1 MHDHDAEPGPAHA
14 PPCGSAAR
22 SSASVMMV
30 AAAESGLPAAVA
42 QAMVATDQQRDEPV
56 GAQDPALRAAP
67 AEAVGRRR
75 KAARPEARTEFR
87 GVSRRPN
94 GRYVAQLKDPKDKV
108 QVWLGTFDTAEEA
121 ARAYDAAA
129 VKLLG
134 AAARPNF
141 EQPPVTAADDDGV
154 ARHLPCVCEG
164 KGATAEPS
172 SPVKKKKKKMMMMKK
187 KKKKAV
193 RHLRGVRQTAIGR
206 YGAQIGHS
214 KTMRWLGTFDT
225 AEDAA
230 RAYDAA
236 AVELHGARAV
246 TNFKPGG
253 GVSESSGHAAGTRVD
268 APTELQGAHGQLG
281 GECSAQTWDSKEFG
295 PVNDFPELP
304 PLDFPY
310 SLIPGPLLDD
320 LRTNLPPAE
329 RQLVDEFIKDMD
341 FTDLVN

>member
-1 MHDHDAEPGPAHA
+1 
-14 PPCGSAAR
+14 
-22 SSASVMMV
+22 MV
-30 AAAESGLPAAVA
+30 VAAESGLPAAAV
-42 QAMVATDQQRDEPV
+42 QAMATDQQHDEPV

-67 AEAVGRRR
+67 VETVGRRR
-75 KAARPEARTEFR
+75 KAAGPEARTEFR

-108 QVWLGTFDTAEEA
+108 QVCLGTFDTAEEA

-154 ARHLPCVCEG
+154 ARLLSCECEG
-164 KGATAEPS
+164 KGATAEPPS
-172 SPVKKKKKKMMMMKK
+172 SPVKKKKKKKLQQK
-187 KKKKAV
+187 VV
-193 RHLRGVRQTAIGR
+193 RHLHGVVQMPSGR
-206 YGAQIGHS
+206 YGAQIRHS
-214 KTMRWLGTFDT
+214 KTLRWLGTFDT

-253 GVSESSGHAAGTRVD
+253 GVSESSGQAAGSVKMKKAKKPAAGSAKMKKVKKPAAARAD
-268 APTELQGAHGQLG
+268 AATELQGAHGQLS
-281 GECSAQTWDSKEFG
+281 GECSAHTWDSMEFG
-295 PVNDFPELP
+295 PLDDFPELP

-320 LRTNLPPAE
+320 LPTDLPPAE
-329 RQLVDEFIKDMD
+329 RQLVDEFIKDID
-341 FTDLVN
+341 FTDLLN

>member
-1 MHDHDAEPGPAHA
+1 
-14 PPCGSAAR
+14 
-22 SSASVMMV
+22 MV
-30 AAAESGLPAAVA
+30 AAADSGLPAAAA
-42 QAMVATDQQRDEPV
+42 QAMVARDQQREEPV

-75 KAARPEARTEFR
+75 KAARPEARTEFFR
-87 GVSRRPN
+87 CVSRRPS
-94 GRYVAQLKDPKDKV
+94 GRYGALMNDPKDKV

-134 AAARPNF
+134 AAAVTNF
-141 EQPPVTAADDDGV
+141 EQPHVTAADDDGV
-154 ARHLPCVCEG
+154 AQAQHLPCECEG

-172 SPVKKKKKKMMMMKK
+172 SPVKRKKMM

-193 RHLRGVRQTAIGR
+193 RHLRGVLQMASGR
-206 YGAQIGHS
+206 YGAQIRHS
-214 KTMRWLGTFDT
+214 KTLRWLGTFDA

-246 TNFKPGG
+246 TNFKAGG
-253 GVSESSGHAAGTRVD
+253 GVSESSGQAAGSVKMKKVKKPAAGSVKMKKTKKSAAARVD
-268 APTELQGAHGQLG
+268 AATELQGTHGQLG
-281 GECSAQTWDSKEFG
+281 GECSAQTWYSKDFDLLD
-295 PVNDFPELP
+295 DFPELP

-320 LRTNLPPAE
+320 LRTNLPTAQ
-329 RQLVDEFIKDMD
+329 RQLVDQFIKDID
-341 FTDLVN
+341 FTDVVN

>member
-1 MHDHDAEPGPAHA
+1 
-14 PPCGSAAR
+14 
-22 SSASVMMV
+22 MV
-30 AAAESGLPAAVA
+30 VAAESGLPAAAV
-42 QAMVATDQQRDEPV
+42 QAMATDEQHDEPV

-67 AEAVGRRR
+67 VEAAGKRR
-75 KAARPEARTEFR
+75 KAARPEARTEFFR
-87 GVSRRPN
+87 GVSRRPS
-94 GRYVAQLKDPKDKV
+94 GRYGALMKDPKDKV

-134 AAARPNF
+134 AAAVTNF

-154 ARHLPCVCEG
+154 ARHLPCECECEG
-164 KGATAEPS
+164 KGATAEP
-172 SPVKKKKKKMMMMKK
+172 
-187 KKKKAV
+187 
-193 RHLRGVRQTAIGR
+193 

-253 GVSESSGHAAGTRVD
+253 SVSESSGHAAGTRVN

-281 GECSAQTWDSKEFG
+281 GECSAHTWDSKEFG
-295 PVNDFPELP
+295 PVDDFPELP

-310 SLIPGPLLDD
+310 SLIPGPLLGD

-329 RQLVDEFIKDMD
+329 RQLVDEFVKDMD
-341 FTDLVN
+341 FTDMVN

>member
-14 PPCGSAAR
+14 PPCGRAAR
-22 SSASVMMV
+22 SSASVV
-30 AAAESGLPAAVA
+30 VAAESGLPAAAV
-42 QAMVATDQQRDEPV
+42 QAMATDEQHDEPV

-67 AEAVGRRR
+67 VEAAGRRR
-75 KAARPEARTEFR
+75 KAARPEARTEFFR
-87 GVSRRPN
+87 GVSRRPS
-94 GRYVAQLKDPKDKV
+94 GRYGALMKDPKDKV
-108 QVWLGTFDTAEEA
+108 QVWLGTFDTA

-134 AAARPNF
+134 AAAVTNF
-141 EQPPVTAADDDGV
+141 EQPPVTAADDDG
-154 ARHLPCVCEG
+154 CEG

-172 SPVKKKKKKMMMMKK
+172 SPVKKKKKKKMMMMMMM

-253 GVSESSGHAAGTRVD
+253 GVSESSGHAAGTRVN

-281 GECSAQTWDSKEFG
+281 GECSAHTWDSKEFG
-295 PVNDFPELP
+295 PVDDFPELP

-310 SLIPGPLLDD
+310 SLIPGPLLGD

-329 RQLVDEFIKDMD
+329 RQLVDEFVKDLD
-341 FTDLVN
+341 FTDMVN